1 MKEKLKGLLRA
12 CMIAC
17 FAFALTACA
26 NSTADQQTVDQA
38 KVDSAKQIAENMFNQ
53 FVALPDEEIDELIA
67 NSEADQDTVLT
78 AGLNS
83 WKTSKE
89 DLGELVSVDTDNIT
103 VEVDKK
109 GAYTVTVPATF
120 EVRKCN
126 FVVGLDRRQQEYT
139 ELTFTPEY
147 TVAENLEEAAG
158 NLVVGMGTVFA
169 VLIFIAWIISLF
181 KYINKF
187 SGKEQ
192 KKAAPAPKAAA
203 PVVKVD
209 PAVDDQTLLVIM
221 AAISEYENG
230 ETTFAPYVQGSDVPV
245 CDNGITIKST
255 RKK

>member
-26 NSTADQQTVDQA
+26 NSTADQQTVDQS
-38 KVDSAKQIAENMFNQ
+38 KIDSAGQIAENMFNQ

-67 NSEADQDTVLT
+67 DSEADQDTVLT

-83 WKTSKE
+83 WKSSKE
-89 DLGELVSVDTDNIT
+89 DLGALVSVDD
-103 VEVDKK
+103 VETTVDKK
-109 GAYTVTVPATF
+109 GAFTSTVTATF
-120 EVRKCN
+120 EQRKCE

-187 SGKEQ
+187 GGNE
-192 KKAAPAPKAAA
+192 KKKPAPAPKAA

-221 AAISEYENG
+221 AAISAYESG
-230 ETTFAPYVQGSDVPV
+230 DTTFTPYLGTSDVPV